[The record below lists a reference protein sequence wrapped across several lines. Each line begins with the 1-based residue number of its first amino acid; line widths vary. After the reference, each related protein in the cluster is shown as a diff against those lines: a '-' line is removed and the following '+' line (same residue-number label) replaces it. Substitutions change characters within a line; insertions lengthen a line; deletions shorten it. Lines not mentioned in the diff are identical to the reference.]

1 MDGTLFIVTSKPEA
15 VPHPLRLI
23 TSSGHPVLNGPGERD
38 KRIPTDKDIQVVSP
52 AKAQEIFGIDR
63 RSALRYDGSSFLC
76 TDAKQFVT
84 HYYHFTAEIVFGIWR
99 TYSTLD
105 PYITADGHTTLP
117 PIRHWIFRHVHAAQ
131 WRDYASMNQWVMRG
145 AFPAVNMEFLEDWWE
160 RAAMGVPHVFDR
172 VVLGD
177 RASAD
182 EGESYKTTWR
192 PASNAFDLRG
202 SPHWWAPLRKSV
214 LEFSGLASE
223 WIVGPDPSTL
233 ADNQKL
239 VITYISRQS
248 WGRRMLV
255 QADHEKLVEE
265 LYKLRDRYGY
275 EVNVV
280 SMDKLS
286 RAQQLQLAG
295 RTTVST
301 VRT

>member
-1 MDGTLFIVTSKPEA
+1 
-15 VPHPLRLI
+15 
-23 TSSGHPVLNGPGERD
+23 
-38 KRIPTDKDIQVVSP
+38 
-52 AKAQEIFGIDR
+52 
-63 RSALRYDGSSFLC
+63 
-76 TDAKQFVT
+76 
-84 HYYHFTAEIVFGIWR
+84 
-99 TYSTLD
+99 
-105 PYITADGHTTLP
+105 
-117 PIRHWIFRHVHAAQ
+117 
-131 WRDYASMNQWVMRG
+131 
-145 AFPAVNMEFLEDWWE
+145 MEFLEDWWE

-255 QADHEKLVEE
+255 QADHEKLVQE

-286 RAQQLQLAG
+286 RAQQLQFAG

-301 VRT
+301 VKR